1 MATMPFKRFEKSKAD
16 KEPKGAKEGSR
27 KEEAMDRR
35 QMAGAKGKA
44 AGKPPMKKR
53 GC

>member
-1 MATMPFKRFEKSKAD
+1 MATMPFKRFEKSDKGAAD
-16 KEPKGAKEGSR
+16 KGAAKS
-27 KEEAMDRR
+27 KKSPFPP
-35 QMAGAKGKA
+35 AKGKA